1 MFVLKLEKSCLI
13 HRSDEWNISR
23 QLQEEGGAKFIKPR
37 NKTLLW
43 ASLMIR
49 KIQSKS
55 LHVQSASDYL
65 GDCSGYYA

>member
-1 MFVLKLEKSCLI
+1 MNEIYPDSC
-13 HRSDEWNISR
+13 
-23 QLQEEGGAKFIKPR
+23 QEVGCAKFIKPQ

-43 ASLMIR
+43 ACFMIR

-65 GDCSGYYA
+65 GDCSVYYA